1 MTEIT
6 PDSPTPR
13 SRGGQLV
20 INVMANYGYFV
31 VGLGVMFL
39 LSPFLNNH
47 LGKKTF
53 GDWLFLIG
61 LTQYFSLA
69 DAGLNAATV
78 KFVSQHLARKEWDR
92 LEQVMI
98 ASLRFFLGLG
108 LLFAFVGIAVWAAPS
123 TLGFPDAIL
132 GKLKEMPPETGLTVL
147 FIIFLNW
154 AVELG
159 FAPFNAALFGAQRY
173 DLARSMAIVA
183 RLAKFAAILILIS
196 AGHGVVILALV
207 TLGEAFL
214 RGVLEWILA
223 RRCLPEIPFRLA
235 GAVGDTYQVFIRF
248 SVWILISNLAYK
260 LLLMTDNVLVQ
271 LTRQEAEVVLYNT
284 TMTPILTMEQ
294 LLWALAQVLVPFAA
308 AGAARAEGRTLRET
322 VLRGSRI
329 TLLMALPM
337 ITYLALAGRGFI
349 GAWMFHAEEFP
360 LEDVVQS
367 HSLLLVLAPAFLL
380 MFLLQPS
387 IAVLVGMGRI
397 RVPAFL
403 NLGQGIAKI
412 VLSLLLVGPLG
423 LMGIALGTVIP
434 LVIANVILL
443 PWYVNRVIGIRWRDL
458 LKEAVLPGL
467 ATLAVAGPLA
477 FAFLTLVQAGEEP
490 LWRLRFQIPIALGVA
505 VLFLAASW
513 FLGLS
518 REDRDWVRARWPFKK
533 KGSDSGTH

>member
-6 PDSPTPR
+6 PDSPTSR

-39 LSPFLNNH
+39 LSPFLNSH

-53 GDWLFLIG
+53 GDWLFLVG

-92 LEQVMI
+92 LGQVMA
-98 ASLRFFLGLG
+98 ASLRFFLSLG
-108 LLFAFVGIAVWAAPS
+108 LLFAFVGIAVWAAPGV
-123 TLGFPDAIL
+123 LGFPEILL

-183 RLAKFAAILILIS
+183 RLAKFAAILVLIS
-196 AGHGVVILALV
+196 AGQGVVLLALV

-214 RGVLEWILA
+214 RGVLQWILA
-223 RRCLPEIPFRLA
+223 RRCLPEIPFRLT
-235 GAVGDTYQVFIRF
+235 GAVGGTYQKFIRF

-284 TMTPILTMEQ
+284 TMTPIITMEQ

-308 AGAARAEGRTLRET
+308 AGAALSEGKTLRET

-329 TLLMALPM
+329 TFLLALPM
-337 ITYLALAGRGFI
+337 ITYLALAGKGFI
-349 GAWMFHAEEFP
+349 GAWMFNAEEFP
-360 LEDVVQS
+360 LEHVAQS
-367 HSLLLVLAPAFLL
+367 HGLLLVLAPAFLL
-380 MFLLQPS
+380 LFLQQPA
-387 IAVLVGMGRI
+387 IAVLVGMGHI
-397 RVPAFL
+397 RVPAFF
-403 NLGQGIAKI
+403 NLGQGILKI

-434 LVIANVILL
+434 LAIANVVLL
-443 PWYVNRVIGIRWRDL
+443 PWYVNRVIGIRWSDL

-467 ATLAVAGPLA
+467 RTLAVAGPLA
-477 FAFLTLVQAGEEP
+477 FVFLSLVDAGEMP
-490 LWRLRFQIPIALGVA
+490 LWRLRYQIPFALGVA
-505 VLFLAASW
+505 ILFLTASW
-513 FLGLS
+513 FLGLN
-518 REDRDWVRARWPFKK
+518 REDRDWVRSRLPFRKK
-533 KGSDSGTH
+533 AANR